1 MTDVSPIRILLVED
15 HALVRYAIGRTLRA
29 EPGFI
34 IAGEC
39 GTVDKAI
46 ERMTHTRV
54 DIVLLDINLGSEQGG
69 SLLTRM
75 RSIEY
80 KGKVLVVT
88 AGVSEREATWLL
100 QRGCSGIFLKHGS
113 AGELTQRIRD
123 IVAGRDKPDKA
134 WAQAML
140 SQDRAS
146 DYATRR
152 PFTLRESEVL
162 RGVCRGLLNKE
173 IAEQLGVSENTVKAF
188 VRQLF
193 QKTGVR
199 TRAGL
204 VTTAIEL
211 YWDQLDG
218 LGLKARA
225 APESND

>member
-1 MTDVSPIRILLVED
+1 MSDVSPIRILLVED
-15 HALVRYAIGRTLRA
+15 HALVRHAIGRTLKA

-46 ERMTHTRV
+46 ESMTRTRV

-75 RSIEY
+75 RTIEF

-88 AGVSEREATWLL
+88 AGVSEREAAWLL

-113 AGELTQRIRD
+113 AAELAQQIRD
-123 IVAGRDKPDKA
+123 VVAGKNKLDEA
-134 WAQAML
+134 WAQTIL
-140 SQDRAS
+140 SQHQATDCV
-146 DYATRR
+146 TRR
-152 PFTLRESEVL
+152 PFTSRESDVL
-162 RGVCRGLLNKE
+162 KGVCRGLLNKE

-204 VTTAIEL
+204 VTAAIEL
-211 YWDQLDG
+211 YWDQLD
-218 LGLKARA
+218 
-225 APESND
+225 